1 MAIAYRAS
9 MHRAVLLTGKQWL
22 GVPLLAAPPVLALCG
37 VLGPGRAGIVGRVAL
52 VYGLMLAS
60 LRVLGKRDLSQM
72 TAFDAV
78 LLFLIPQIFRNY
90 LLGTDDT
97 LLTAVVGATT
107 LLVLVFTTSLLGFRS
122 IALGRLVRA
131 MPTVLAED
139 GMLIEHALNR
149 EHVTPEEIEAAA
161 RLAGVEGLASIHRA
175 TLEAD
180 GKISIIRR

>member
-1 MAIAYRAS
+1 

-37 VLGPGRAGIVGRVAL
+37 ILGPGRAGIVGRVTL
-52 VYGLMLAS
+52 VYVLMLAS

-90 LLGTDDT
+90 LLGADDS

-107 LLVLVFTTSLLGFRS
+107 LLVLVFATSLLGFRS
-122 IALGRLVRA
+122 ITLGRLVRA
-131 MPTVLAED
+131 APTVLAED
-139 GMLIEHALNR
+139 GVLVEHALNR

-161 RLAGVEGLASIHRA
+161 RLAGIDGLASVRRA
-175 TLEAD
+175 TLEAG

>member
-1 MAIAYRAS
+1 
-9 MHRAVLLTGKQWL
+9 MHRTVLLTGKQWL

-78 LLFLIPQIFRNY
+78 LLFLIPQLFRNY
-90 LLGTDDT
+90 LLGTDDS

-107 LLVLVFTTSLLGFRS
+107 LLILVFLTSLIGFRS
-122 IALGRLVRA
+122 MTLGRLVRA
-131 MPTVLAED
+131 TPTVLAAD
-139 GMLIEHALNR
+139 GVLIEHALNR
-149 EHVTPEEIEAAA
+149 EHVTPDEIEAAA
-161 RLAGVEGLASIHRA
+161 RLAGVDRLTSVAKA